1 MVICAA
7 CWSLELWQR
16 ELAVYVS
23 VIIQSTGQNIGPP
36 RANVYPVLPFSS
48 IKKKKNPCNF
58 SGIWDVWYIRKWNLI
73 NSGVSSMLPLCRSQ
87 IQLFSG
93 WSHESL
99 VSVRTENAENSHV
112 HFQSS
117 LDLMLLFLSVPCFVM
132 SFLFLLWPFHVNSN
146 CWYLFQSCNFIF
158 DSQTPPFRWNE
169 YMMKY
174 YILNS
179 TFARERVW
187 FSIL

>member
-23 VIIQSTGQNIGPP
+23 VIIQSTGQNIVPP

-48 IKKKKNPCNF
+48 IKKKNPCNF

-132 SFLFLLWPFHVNSN
+132 SFLFLLWPKLQLHIRQPNPPFPVERVYDEILYLEFHFCAWKSLILNFIVNS
-146 CWYLFQSCNFIF
+146 
-158 DSQTPPFRWNE
+158 
-169 YMMKY
+169 
-174 YILNS
+174 
-179 TFARERVW
+179 
-187 FSIL
+187 